1 MAVSGS
7 LSVLLDSIL
16 CALGPLTCLTAQ
28 IPQLNGCPRNVLVL
42 YHQLY
47 SILHSTVKRFCL
59 FLITVHCIICSFY
72 RSLLT
77 KLLSPPVSQI
87 HWTTSPT
94 SCLDFEEKMTGNLG
108 ETLDQGDPLDFNLS
122 LGLAFEKCGYF

>member
-42 YHQLY
+42 YTFFDFLSNFLCIDIISYVFISLCGAH
-47 SILHSTVKRFCL
+47 LHP
-59 FLITVHCIICSFY
+59 HCIF
-72 RSLLT
+72 LT
-77 KLLSPPVSQI
+77 
-87 HWTTSPT
+87 
-94 SCLDFEEKMTGNLG
+94 G
-108 ETLDQGDPLDFNLS
+108 LS
-122 LGLAFEKCGYF
+122 LSLIVEYIGQHCLHHARALSEG

>member
-42 YHQLY
+42 YMFFDFV
-47 SILHSTVKRFCL
+47 SD
-59 FLITVHCIICSFY
+59 FLCIDIISYPFI
-72 RSLLT
+72 SL
-77 KLLSPPVSQI
+77 
-87 HWTTSPT
+87 
-94 SCLDFEEKMTGNLG
+94 
-108 ETLDQGDPLDFNLS
+108 
-122 LGLAFEKCGYF
+122 

>member
-42 YHQLY
+42 YTFFNFVSDFVCIDIISYAFISLCGAH
-47 SILHSTVKRFCL
+47 LHLSCI
-59 FLITVHCIICSFY
+59 FLTG
-72 RSLLT
+72 
-77 KLLSPPVSQI
+77 LLS
-87 HWTTSPT
+87 
-94 SCLDFEEKMTGNLG
+94 
-108 ETLDQGDPLDFNLS
+108 LS
-122 LGLAFEKCGYF
+122 LIVEYIGQHCLHHARALSEG